1 MCAFFSYIITAQ
13 DMSTRLIEI
22 AQKTGFSVSTVSRVL
37 HDQSNKYKISDKTKH
52 TIRKTAA
59 ALGYRPNNLARGLR
73 LKQTHEIG
81 IVVPDISNPFFA
93 TLVKSMAGELRKS
106 GYSIIV
112 CDSDENTAIEQESIQ
127 LLLDKR
133 VDGLIVAAV
142 GLENSHLKK
151 FEKNRI
157 AFVSIDR
164 CPADLSVDMVS
175 VDNVRGAYLAVQYL
189 IKEGH
194 QRIAF
199 IQGLPG
205 THVNKE
211 RLRGYTQA
219 LTEAAIGVE
228 EKFVVGDDFRTYNG
242 YLETK
247 LLLKL
252 DDPPTAIFTAS
263 DLIALGALEALKEDG
278 RRIPHD
284 IALVTFDDPSFATYL
299 SPALTAVAQPVE
311 KMGEMA
317 VKLLLRRMQT
327 PLGEPRS
334 ILLEPHLV
342 IRDSVTRISPPSAVK
357 APLHHVNVFPNGK
370 E

>member
-1 MCAFFSYIITAQ
+1 
-13 DMSTRLIEI
+13 MSARLIEI

-52 TIRKTAA
+52 TIRKTAE

-81 IVVPDISNPFFA
+81 IVVPDLSNPFFA
-93 TLVKSMAGELRKS
+93 TLVKSIAGELRKS

-112 CDSDENTAIEQESIQ
+112 CDADENTTIERESIQ

-142 GLENSHLKK
+142 GLEDSHLKK
-151 FEKNRI
+151 FEKNKI
-157 AFVSIDR
+157 ALVGVDR
-164 CPADLSVDMVS
+164 CFADLDVDTVS
-175 VDNVRGAYLAVQYL
+175 VDNVRGAYLAVQHL
-189 IKEGH
+189 IREGH
-194 QRIAF
+194 RRIAL

-205 THVNKE
+205 TQVNHG
-211 RLRGYTQA
+211 RLQGYKQA
-219 LTEAAIGVE
+219 LREAHIPLE
-228 EKFVVGDDFRTYNG
+228 EKLIVGDDFRTYNG

-252 DDPPTAIFTAS
+252 DDAPTAIFTAS
-263 DLIALGALEALKEDG
+263 DLIALGALEALKEEG
-278 RRIPHD
+278 RRIPYD

-327 PLGEPRS
+327 PLGEPRR
-334 ILLEPHLV
+334 ILLEPRLV
-342 IRDSVTRISPPSAVK
+342 IRDSVARFSQLVDVK
-357 APLHHVNVFPNGK
+357 TSLHHANAFPNGN

>member
-1 MCAFFSYIITAQ
+1 
-13 DMSTRLIEI
+13 MSTRLIEL
-22 AQKTGFSVSTVSRVL
+22 AKKTGFSVSTVSRVL
-37 HDQSNKYKISDKTKH
+37 HDRSNKYKISDKTKRAV
-52 TIRKTAA
+52 RKVAEE
-59 ALGYRPNNLARGLR
+59 LGYRPNSLARGLR

-81 IVVPDISNPFFA
+81 VMVPDLSNPFFA
-93 TLVKSMAGELRKS
+93 TLVKSIAGELRKS
-106 GYSIIV
+106 GYSLIV

-151 FEKNRI
+151 FEKNKI
-157 AFVSIDR
+157 ALVCVDR
-164 CPADLSVDMVS
+164 WFADLDVDTVS
-175 VDNVRGAYLAVQYL
+175 VDNVRGAYLAVQHL
-189 IKEGH
+189 IREGH
-194 QRIAF
+194 RRIAL

-205 THVNKE
+205 TQVNNG
-211 RLRGYTQA
+211 RLQGYKQA
-219 LTEAAIGVE
+219 LREAHIPLE
-228 EKFVVGDDFRTYNG
+228 EKLIVGDDFRTYNG

-252 DDPPTAIFTAS
+252 EEPPTAIFTAS

-327 PLGEPRS
+327 PPGEPRR
-334 ILLEPHLV
+334 ILLEPRLV
-342 IRDSVTRISPPSAVK
+342 IRDSVARFSPLVDIKTA
-357 APLHHVNVFPNGK
+357 LHHAHAFPNGN